1 VAPDRHRTGGIP
13 VGAAAVAPADWA
25 QVTTP
30 QMSIGQ
36 GGGRHRHRRSA
47 VAATAANLSLE
58 DTSWWPD
65 VNEATF
71 RARQDA
77 GLAALIAVATHA
89 ARF

>member
-1 VAPDRHRTGGIP
+1 MAGVAAPTAP
-13 VGAAAVAPADWA
+13 AAAA
-25 QVTTP
+25 QLTAP
-30 QMSIGQ
+30 QMSIGP

-47 VAATAANLSLE
+47 LAVTAANPALG

-71 RARQDA
+71 HARQDA
-77 GLAALIAVATHA
+77 GLSALIAIATHA